1 MNRIHV
7 AVSHPYDVLVGR
19 GFIRSVYQ
27 LARPFLK
34 SERVVIVTDDIVDGL
49 YGSDVLDQ
57 LIKNGL
63 DAKKFAFPNG
73 ESSKNINTLSEILE
87 FLAQVGLKRGDTL
100 FALGGGVV
108 GDITGLSAALFMR
121 GISFIQVPTTLLA
134 MVDASIGGKTAIDL
148 KSGKNLAGAFWQ
160 PSLVICDIDIIE
172 KLPHELFVEGMG
184 EVIKCDIIEELGI
197 CDAVLNDSIEEN
209 LETIVSDCIQLK
221 RSIVEKDEFETLGIR
236 KLLNVGHT
244 FAHGVEK
251 MSDYKTPHGFAVGT
265 GLVWESAIA
274 YLKGICDKKTFNLIK
289 QTVIKSGLLVD
300 ADYPVAELVECMKKD
315 KKNSDDLISFMLP
328 SSIGK
333 CDEYK
338 LAASEVC
345 ELLKGAKELL

>member
-19 GFIRSVYQ
+19 GLIRSVYQ
-27 LARPFLK
+27 LSKPFLK
-34 SERVVIVTDDIVDGL
+34 SERAVVITDDVVDSL
-49 YGSDVLDQ
+49 YGNGVLDQ
-57 LIKNGL
+57 LVINGL
-63 DAKKFAFPNG
+63 AAKKFVFPNG
-73 ESSKNINTLSEILE
+73 EASKNIKTLSDILE
-87 FLAQVGLKRGDTL
+87 FLAQTGLKRGDAL

-108 GDITGLSAALFMR
+108 GDITGLSAALYMR
-121 GISFIQVPTTLLA
+121 GISFIQIPTTLLA

-148 KSGKNLAGAFWQ
+148 KAGKNLAGAFWQ

-172 KLPHELFVEGMG
+172 KLPHNLFVEGMG
-184 EVIKCDIIEELGI
+184 EVIKCDIIDDLGI
-197 CDAVLNDSIEEN
+197 CKAVLNDSLSEN
-209 LETIVSDCIQLK
+209 LETIIIDCIQLK
-221 RSIVEKDEFETLGIR
+221 RRIVEKDEFETLGIR

-274 YLKGICDKKTFNLIK
+274 HLDGICNRNAFDLVKE
-289 QTVIKSGLLVD
+289 TVSKSGLLVHI
-300 ADYPVAELVECMKKD
+300 DYPIEELVECMKKD

-333 CDEYK
+333 CNEYK
-338 LAASEVC
+338 LSPTKVFK
-345 ELLKGAKELL
+345 LLKDAQDLI